1 MTTDHHKRM
10 NTQEDNLDQD
20 VEKLVKDLEPL
31 IQQMKIINDH
41 AVVAYT
47 PLVDDLCR
55 RKASQN
61 EVELMLDYLLM
72 FAGDDRMLA
81 LYKRVCRTFWQTYPE
96 SIAFYIMEY
105 RKEYDPDSLIGTK
118 YEYLLHEDD
127 ELFE

>member
-1 MTTDHHKRM
+1 MD
-10 NTQEDNLDQD
+10 NQETLEQD
-20 VEKLVKDLEPL
+20 IKKLVKDLEPL
-31 IQQMKIINDH
+31 ILQMKIINDH
-41 AVVAYT
+41 AVVADT

-81 LYKRVCRTFWQTYPE
+81 LYKRVCRAYWEMYPE

-105 RKEYDPDSLIGTK
+105 RKEYDPESLVGTK

-127 ELFE
+127 E